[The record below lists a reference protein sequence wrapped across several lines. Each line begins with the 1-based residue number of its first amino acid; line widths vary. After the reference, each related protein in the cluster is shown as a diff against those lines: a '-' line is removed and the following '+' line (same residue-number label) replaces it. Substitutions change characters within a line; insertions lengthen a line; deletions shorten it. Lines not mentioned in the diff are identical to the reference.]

1 MPPTANIGGS
11 CIIHKL
17 IQLIDTFRSIGSEIR
32 DLILDLARWMD
43 ETKQF
48 RQDEICRK
56 IKNELKE
63 KIAQGKISE
72 KWIEEC
78 LPKEYKRRYTKSE
91 LSSLSSSGELLSVV
105 DTQGGSSDGEKAS
118 VNSRQEAYTVSI
130 NDSRSTD
137 DSSQD
142 LLCELVN
149 ELEKRL
155 LDTKAVENL
164 IEFMI
169 PKERYE
175 SLKVAMQE
183 SKNSICVVFKD
194 GILQRAISDI
204 ANT

>member
-1 MPPTANIGGS
+1 MSPTANIGGS
-11 CIIHKL
+11 YIIHKL

-43 ETKQF
+43 ETKQC
-48 RQDEICRK
+48 RRDEICRK

-105 DTQGGSSDGEKAS
+105 DTQGGSSDGGKGS
-118 VNSRQEAYTVSI
+118 VNSRQEAYPVSI

-142 LLCELVN
+142 LLCELAN
-149 ELEKRL
+149 ELEKHL

>member
-43 ETKQF
+43 ETKQC

-105 DTQGGSSDGEKAS
+105 DTQGGSSNGEKAS
-118 VNSRQEAYTVSI
+118 VNSSQEAYTVSI

-155 LDTKAVENL
+155 LDTKAENL

-169 PKERYE
+169 PKEKYE

-183 SKNSICVVFKD
+183 SKNSIRVVFKD